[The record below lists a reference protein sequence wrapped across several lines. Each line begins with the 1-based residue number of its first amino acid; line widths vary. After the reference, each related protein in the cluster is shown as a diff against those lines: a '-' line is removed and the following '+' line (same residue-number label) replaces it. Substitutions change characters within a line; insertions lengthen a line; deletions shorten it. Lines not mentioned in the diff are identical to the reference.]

1 MKTLLLLKRWMLLF
15 LLSSVGFSLSGY
27 CQKQDGVPPVDKR
40 DPRRL
45 FDPLIP
51 IRDTVIMRGEEIY
64 IGAYLFDNS
73 CQKIRAVE
81 VDGYGKSKKSDVE
94 KGYFAVK
101 LKPKQTTTYV
111 IRYDSS
117 IRDITPMAGKLIP
130 YKRTVYVA
138 KTEAEKKKF
147 EKIIEEQERERL
159 SKFKTVILK

>member
-64 IGAYLFDNS
+64 IGAYLFDNNY
-73 CQKIRAVE
+73 QKIREVE

-117 IRDITPMAGKLIP
+117 SRDITPMAGKLIP

-147 EKIIEEQERERL
+147 EKIIEEKERERL